1 MKQYLFSM
9 LALLSICLNSFGQAF
24 TPPSSNDYPS
34 STVVNANVATADGAY
49 MPDGAM
55 LYAFIDGECR
65 GGADVLTSQTEP
77 PYRYFNLR
85 VWGNSEDAN
94 KAITFKLVTPEGYVY
109 SVEDPTQRYLFDAQ
123 KTYGT
128 LSSLVQL
135 KLDGKTMETLGY
147 KSYLFAN
154 VGDEIPFSEFVT
166 PFPDDCVV
174 PENFDDLFTVSVGNY
189 TQFAQIIDVQ
199 GVKKVKA
206 LKKTTDQDP
215 YPALTVI
222 PVNGTGP
229 VDIKM
234 CFTLPMTDVV
244 LKDGVSDTYTI
255 AVDREQGYETELTQQ
270 LTEFL
275 HGCYDILPVGADAE
289 ELFWKAVEGQTVV
302 DVCSLRIFKPVAV
315 GETTLSLVQNLYDA
329 ESPVFLTMTIKVVE
343 PVTDIVV
350 NHPVIYGLVGDD
362 LSALVNADYT
372 VLPAEAEDKSVTI
385 SSNNLSVVDADLK
398 AVAAG
403 RTTIK
408 IQSNAN
414 PTVTAE
420 IGVVVSEKPDVT
432 VNNQTLSYMAGN
444 LPTSAAFTADVTGN
458 ITITPAGSSYTV
470 TSSNEEVMTVA
481 QSQGNSYALTGKTGE
496 SEVTVSVPYTVTV
509 LKQDPT
515 GTVLDDET
523 RYADATFKVIVAAQ
537 LEGFT
542 INNEIFALGNKSVG
556 TDLIITPIP
565 AGYPIDMSKL
575 EVKVNSSYYNNDPW
589 EIAELSFTSASE
601 NGIVYNLTPKSVG
614 SGNILVTYNGEYP
627 DIYFEGSLCDPQV
640 NIGASLTMEQGWS
653 WISIPAGMSSIEEAF
668 GAATEGNIEEVR
680 SQYELLYN
688 DPKFGYFGDL
698 GAIDKGSCY
707 KVKSNVLF
715 ETVIAYNSDAAYY
728 PFENP
733 TIYLGPKWNWIGNPY
748 QYQQSISAAFGR
760 TGYDEGDMIISKNG
774 QFTTY
779 NNGVWNGTLT
789 SFVPGQGYLFYNNG
803 EKSEIN
809 LIAEAKLGSGI
820 TTAKATAAESSVWS
834 YDHSKF
840 SDNMPIIATIS
851 NIDNSAHYTVGAFV
865 GNECRGEGR
874 CVNGKFYIGVHG
886 KAGEKVNFKLYNEY
900 TGEYTDVESTM
911 TMSKMAGSYDAPV
924 VLEADMAT
932 TGIATAVS
940 AIASADAQ
948 LFNAAGQRVGANQKG
963 MVISKNGK
971 FVK

>member
-1 MKQYLFSM
+1 M

-24 TPPSSNDYPS
+24 TPPSPNDYPS
-34 STVVNANVATADGAY
+34 STVVYANVATADGAY

-65 GGADVLTSQTEP
+65 GEADVQTSQTEP
-77 PYRYFNLR
+77 PFRHFTIR
-85 VWGNSEDAN
+85 VLGNSDDTN

-109 SVEDPTQRYLFDAQ
+109 SVEDLTQRYLFQAQ
-123 KTYGT
+123 KTYGMP
-128 LSSLVQL
+128 SSLVQL

-147 KSYLFAN
+147 KTYLIAN
-154 VGDEIPFSEFVT
+154 VGDEIPFSDFVT
-166 PFPDDCVV
+166 PFPEDCVV
-174 PENFDDLFTVSVGNY
+174 PENFNDLFTVSVGNY

-215 YPALTVI
+215 YPALTVT

-229 VDIKM
+229 VDVKM
-234 CFTLPMTDVV
+234 CFALPMTGVQ
-244 LKDGVSDTYTI
+244 LKEGISDTYTI
-255 AVDREQGYETELTQQ
+255 AVDKEQGESTPLTMQ

-275 HGCYDILPVGADAE
+275 NGCYDILPAGADHD
-289 ELFWKAVEGQTVV
+289 ELLWKVENESVV
-302 DVCSLRIFKPVAV
+302 QVCSLRYYKPYKE
-315 GETTLSLVQNLYDA
+315 GETKVHLMKNIWDE
-329 ESPVFLTMTIKVVE
+329 ESPVLLTMTIKVIE
-343 PVTDIVV
+343 PVTGIAT
-350 NHPVIYGLVGDD
+350 NKSPIYATVDDD
-362 LSALVNADYT
+362 LSAIINADYT
-372 VLPAEAEDKSVTI
+372 VLPAEATDKTVTI
-385 SSNNLSVVDADLK
+385 SSNDLSVVDADLK
-398 AVAAG
+398 AVAPG

-408 IQSNAN
+408 IQSNSD

-444 LPTSAAFTADVTGN
+444 LPTSAAFTADVIGN
-458 ITITPAGSSYTV
+458 ITITPVGSSYTV
-470 TSSNEEVMTVA
+470 TSANTEVMTVA
-481 QSQGNSYALTGKTGE
+481 QTQGYSFALTGKTGE

-523 RYADATFKVIVAAQ
+523 KYVDATFKVIVAAQ

-542 INNEIFALGNKSVG
+542 INNAYFALGNKSVG

-575 EVKVNSSYYNNDPW
+575 EVKVNSSLYGNDPW

-698 GAIDKGSCY
+698 WGIDKGSCY

-779 NNGVWNGTLT
+779 NNGVWSGTLT

-820 TTAKATAAESSVWS
+820 ASAKSAVAKSSVWS

-840 SDNMPIIATIS
+840 ADNMPVIATIS
-851 NIDNSAHYTVGAFV
+851 NIDNTARYTVGAFV
-865 GNECRGEGR
+865 GSECRGEGE

-886 KAGEKVNFKLYNEY
+886 KAGEKVNFKLYDQY

-911 TMSKMAGSYDAPV
+911 TMGKMAGSYANPV
-924 VLEADMAT
+924 VLEADVTT
-932 TGIATAVS
+932 TGVATAVS
-940 AIASADAQ
+940 AIATADAQ
-948 LFNAAGQRVGANQKG
+948 LYNAAGQRVNAAQKG
-963 MVISKNGK
+963 FVISKNGK